1 MKLNTLFTI
10 LAVIALGYGL
20 VAVLLPGF
28 LIRLLW
34 LNPAGPEGYLLLQ
47 GWGSC
52 LIAFSVIAWGAR
64 NFESASARRTTAL
77 GFFTYFAIAT
87 VLWLLDALGR
97 GWTVFSI
104 LTLGLLV
111 LFAVGFGYFSLV
123 RRETS
128 QLAQAA
134 GG

>member
-1 MKLNTLFTI
+1 MKLNTLFTT

-28 LIRLLW
+28 LVQLLW

-64 NFESASARRTTAL
+64 GFENASARRVVAL

-87 VLWLLDALGR
+87 VLWLLDALSR

-123 RRETS
+123 KREAS
-128 QLAQAA
+128 EMASEA
-134 GG
+134 GS